1 MVENI
6 KQAMPSEDL
15 QKLVSEMQDLTVN
28 HFRLNE
34 DFTQKEQA
42 LLEMENQL
50 RVFAKSDTGL
60 S

>member
-15 QKLVSEMQDLTVN
+15 QKLVSEMQTLTVN